1 MPSDQNQPPDHRFRL
16 GLDGAATVFDYP
28 PGVRR
33 VAANLLPALSAGGHV
48 PLVPAADEPERHWR
62 HHELPRLER
71 ELGLDGI
78 LSFTS
83 AFPIRGKGLR
93 IQTLHELPWSHGVQ
107 ENAGFGHRLW
117 ARHGRRRAALVLVPS
132 VRVLMD
138 LEDFAPAAARRAAVL
153 PWGVGPPFTED
164 EDPQRPDGE
173 LLASLGLDATRPFVL
188 VPGGTRPKKRVDAV
202 LQGLAGLGK
211 DAPDLVVTGAATG
224 QITED
229 LRVARTLG
237 LEGALR
243 YVGPVEDAAMA
254 ALYRSCH
261 AVCVLSDSEG
271 FGFGALEGLAAGA
284 PVLVPPATAQAE
296 VAGDFALQVDSD
308 DLAGIGRAL
317 TGVLERHGTEP
328 EAVERA
334 RRRSEAAGRTWEA
347 TAEHLRVLL
356 ESLP

>member
-1 MPSDQNQPPDHRFRL
+1 MPSNENQPRAPRIRL

-33 VAANLLPALSAGGHV
+33 VVTSLLPRLAAAGHV
-48 PLVPAADEPERHWR
+48 PLVPAADEPERRWR
-62 HHELPRLER
+62 HRELPRLER
-71 ELGLDGI
+71 DLGLDGI

-83 AFPIRGKGLR
+83 AFPLRGRGLR
-93 IQTLHELPWSHGVQ
+93 IQTLHELPWRHGVQ
-107 ENAGFGHRLW
+107 ENAGLGHRLW

-153 PWGVGPPFTED
+153 PWGVGEPFTLD
-164 EDPQRPDGE
+164 EDP
-173 LLASLGLDATRPFVL
+173 LLADAEILARLGLEPGRPFVL

-211 DAPDLVVTGAATG
+211 QDLDLVVTGRATG
-224 QITED
+224 QITDD

-237 LEGALR
+237 LEHALR
-243 YVGPVEDAAMA
+243 YLGPVEDVEMA

-296 VAGDFALQVDSD
+296 VAGDFALQVHSG
-308 DLAGIGRAL
+308 DLAGIGAAL
-317 TGVLERHGTEP
+317 AGVLERHGTGP
-328 EAVERA
+328 EAEQRA
-334 RRRSEAAGRTWEA
+334 RRRSAAAARTWKA
-347 TAEHLRVLL
+347 TAEGLQAHL
-356 ESLP
+356 ESLL